1 MDVDRLDLVFPLFKQ
16 GDDVVVDGDL
26 VILDNQS
33 NDEFENTESDRLLL
47 VLSLPH
53 QAVFLDGKDLCCEF
67 VEICLIIERLDL
79 EEHD

>member
-1 MDVDRLDLVFPLFKQ
+1 MDVVLHLLNHR
-16 GDDVVVDGDL
+16 DDVVVDGDL

-33 NDEFENTESDRLLL
+33 NDKFENTESDRLLL

-53 QAVFLDGKDLCCEF
+53 QAVFLDGEDLCCEF